1 MRALI
6 DTNVIIDVIERREKF
21 FDDSYAVLRIAAQGG
36 IEVFIPAGNIAD
48 IYYIIRKSKKAAVA
62 REAIASLL
70 QLVGACD
77 TTASDVS
84 SALSLGIGDFED
96 AILAA
101 TARREKAEYI
111 ITRNEKDFV
120 NSPVPAISPAE
131 FLARSS
137 HLDDR
142 T

>member
-1 MRALI
+1 MRVLI
-6 DTNVIIDVIERREKF
+6 DTNIVIDVIERREEF
-21 FDDSYAVLRIAAQGG
+21 FDDSYAVLRVAAKGW

-48 IYYIIRKSKKAAVA
+48 VHYIIRKSKKAVAA

-70 QLVGACD
+70 QLVDACD

-131 FLARSS
+131 FLARFS
-137 HLDDR
+137 HLDGG